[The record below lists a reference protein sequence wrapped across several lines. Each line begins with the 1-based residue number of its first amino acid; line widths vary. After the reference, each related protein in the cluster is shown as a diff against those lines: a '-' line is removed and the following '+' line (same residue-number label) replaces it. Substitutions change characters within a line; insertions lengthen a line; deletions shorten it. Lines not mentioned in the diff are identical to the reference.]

1 MSDKA
6 SILVIDDEENIRWTL
21 AKILQREGYGVATAA
36 TIKDAWACLQDNSY
50 DLVFL
55 DIKLPD
61 ANGLTVLP
69 ELRSRFPST
78 QVVVLTAQDKLDT
91 ALEAVDGGA
100 RDYLLKPIDP
110 PDLLIRIQEILTDR

>member
-6 SILVIDDEENIRWTL
+6 SILVIDDEESIRWTL
-21 AKILQREGYGVATAA
+21 AKILQREGYEVATAA
-36 TIKDAWACLQDNSY
+36 TIKDAWACLQGSSY

-69 ELRSRFPST
+69 ELRNRFPRT
-78 QVVVLTAQDKLDT
+78 HVVVLSAQDKLDT
-91 ALEAVDGGA
+91 ALEAVVGGA

-110 PDLLIRIQEILTDR
+110 PDLLLRIQEILSDS